1 MRLHQA
7 KKFFIAKEI
16 INKIKRQPKEWE
28 NIFDDTSD
36 KGLISKIYKEL
47 TKLNTQ
53 KTTKL
58 KNGQRTCID
67 ISLKRT
73 YRCSI
78 EKWKMLN
85 VTNHWEMRIKTTVRY
100 HFTPVRM
107 ASINKSTNKCW
118 WGSGERWTI
127 SYCWW
132 DCRLVQ
138 PLWKAVWRYLK
149 KIKMNL
155 PFDPVI
161 PLLGIYPKNPNH
173 KVKRT

>member
-78 EKWKMLN
+78 EK
-85 VTNHWEMRIKTTVRY
+85 
-100 HFTPVRM
+100 
-107 ASINKSTNKCW
+107 
-118 WGSGERWTI
+118 
-127 SYCWW
+127 
-132 DCRLVQ
+132 
-138 PLWKAVWRYLK
+138 
-149 KIKMNL
+149 
-155 PFDPVI
+155 
-161 PLLGIYPKNPNH
+161 
-173 KVKRT
+173 

>member
-16 INKIKRQPKEWE
+16 INKIKRHPKEWE

-73 YRCSI
+73 YRWSI
-78 EKWKMLN
+78 EK
-85 VTNHWEMRIKTTVRY
+85 
-100 HFTPVRM
+100 
-107 ASINKSTNKCW
+107 
-118 WGSGERWTI
+118 
-127 SYCWW
+127 
-132 DCRLVQ
+132 
-138 PLWKAVWRYLK
+138 
-149 KIKMNL
+149 
-155 PFDPVI
+155 
-161 PLLGIYPKNPNH
+161 
-173 KVKRT
+173 